1 MAEDPDSE
9 PDSHLPSEVKAMT
22 KEETVCR
29 FCGVSYLIFKEVKM
43 LEKKLK
49 SAEACLRLACC

>member
-1 MAEDPDSE
+1 MRPTRTPAPCWLWCSQ
-9 PDSHLPSEVKAMT
+9 
-22 KEETVCR
+22 ETVCR

-49 SAEACLRLACC
+49 SAENKFNNYKVLTS